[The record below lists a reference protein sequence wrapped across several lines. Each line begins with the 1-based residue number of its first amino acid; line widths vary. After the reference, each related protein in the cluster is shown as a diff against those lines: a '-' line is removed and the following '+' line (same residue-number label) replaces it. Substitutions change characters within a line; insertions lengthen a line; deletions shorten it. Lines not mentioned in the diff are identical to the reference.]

1 MRQCCLC
8 KLPRYIPGFIDI
20 DSTFCKMPLYLSDN
34 ILELFSQGDSTRIL
48 LAITE
53 LWRDRRDACLVLRVL
68 LWSFT
73 SSLESI
79 STLAACA
86 LEVRYLIQVHA
97 YENYVETLS
106 LDDALWCAHE
116 V

>member
-1 MRQCCLC
+1 MRQCFLC

-20 DSTFCKMPLYLSDN
+20 DSICYNMSLYMSDN

-53 LWRDRRDACLVLRVL
+53 LWRDRRDACLVLRVP
-68 LWSFT
+68 LWSLIN
-73 SSLESI
+73 SLESI

-86 LEVRYLIQVHA
+86 LEVC
-97 YENYVETLS
+97 YVIYMFMKTM
-106 LDDALWCAHE
+106 
-116 V
+116 

>member
-20 DSTFCKMPLYLSDN
+20 ASMRYIISLCMSDN

-48 LAITE
+48 LAITD
-53 LWRDRRDACLVLRVL
+53 LWRDIRDACLVLRVP
-68 LWSFT
+68 LWSLT

-86 LEVRYLIQVHA
+86 LEVRYLI
-97 YENYVETLS
+97 YMLIKTM
-106 LDDALWCAHE
+106 
-116 V
+116 

>member
-20 DSTFCKMPLYLSDN
+20 ASVRYNMSLYISDN
-34 ILELFSQGDSTRIL
+34 ILELFSQGGSTRIL

-86 LEVRYLIQVHA
+86 LEVRYLI
-97 YENYVETLS
+97 
-106 LDDALWCAHE
+106 
-116 V
+116 